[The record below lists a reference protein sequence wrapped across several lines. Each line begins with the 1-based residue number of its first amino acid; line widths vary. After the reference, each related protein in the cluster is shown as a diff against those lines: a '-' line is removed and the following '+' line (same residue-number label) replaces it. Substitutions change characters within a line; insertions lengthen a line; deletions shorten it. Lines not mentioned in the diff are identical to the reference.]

1 MDTSENFTLGVEEE
15 YQIIDPQ
22 THQLCGRAS
31 QIIKSASK
39 ILGEDIVQPELYSS
53 QIEIATSVCQ
63 DLAEVRQ
70 ELIRCR
76 RTVIEAAKREGRVI
90 GAAGIH
96 PFSDWKQQ
104 QVTPKSRYQKLKQEF
119 QQLIS
124 EMVIFGCHVHV
135 GLQDRSLAIEVI
147 NRARIWLSV
156 LLALAAN
163 SPFWLG
169 QHTGYASYRTEL
181 WNRLPLTGPPLVFND
196 YEEYDNLVK
205 ALIATNVIEDA
216 TKIYWDIRL
225 SEKFPTIEFRVAD
238 VCLTVEETVAIAGL
252 IRGLARTCYQEAIHN
267 TPFVAVRHELLRSA
281 HWCAARYGL
290 AGNLIDVIKE
300 RPVPAKDLVHQFLDY
315 IHPALNEFGDWDEIS
330 SLVERI
336 LKQGNGAQRQMAV
349 YQKTGSYDEVIE
361 AIVAQTAQEVISS
374 PLE

>member
-1 MDTSENFTLGVEEE
+1 MDNSEFTLGVEEE

-39 ILGEDIVQPELYSS
+39 ILGEDTVQPELYSS

-63 DLAEVRQ
+63 NLAEVRQ

-76 RTVIEAAKREGRVI
+76 RTVIEAAQREGRVI

-104 QVTPKSRYQKLKQEF
+104 QVTPKSRYQKLKREF

-124 EMVIFGCHVHV
+124 EMIIFGCHVHV
-135 GLQDRSLAIEVI
+135 GLEDRSIAIQVI
-147 NRARIWLSV
+147 NRARVWLSV
-156 LLALAAN
+156 FIALSAN

-181 WNRLPLTGPPLVFND
+181 WNRLPLTGPPLIFSD
-196 YEEYDNLVK
+196 YEEHENLVK
-205 ALIATNVIEDA
+205 ALINTNVIKDA
-216 TKIYWDIRL
+216 TNIYWDIRL
-225 SEKFPTIEFRVAD
+225 SKKFPTIEFRVAD
-238 VCLTVEETVAIAGL
+238 VCLTIDETVAIAGL
-252 IRGLARTCYQEAIHN
+252 IRGLARTCYQEVINN
-267 TPFVAVRHELLRSA
+267 TPLVAVRHELLMSA

-290 AGNLIDVIKE
+290 TGNLIDVIKE
-300 RPVPAKDLVHQFLDY
+300 RAVPAKELVHQFLDY
-315 IHPALNEFGDWDEIS
+315 IRPALEEFGDWEEIS

-336 LKQGNGAQRQMAV
+336 LEQGNGAQRQMAI
-349 YQKTGSYDEVIE
+349 YQETNSYDEVVE
-361 AIVAQTAQEVISS
+361 LIVTQTAQGVI
-374 PLE
+374 